1 MTSEQDYRAILMINE
16 PFHKLIFSK
25 YLDRAKKKKLFKGE
39 EIRFKTRSI
48 DDAYFYYV
56 EEGQIAAKFTD
67 ETGEGVALFYRNPGN
82 AFSAE
87 SYDYASIGK
96 YGAKFVAT
104 KNSVLYCLSQRELY
118 ELAMEDPQVFYEFV
132 KVCHMAFAQLGHR
145 ISGTGTLPAVER
157 ATMWLQKLC
166 SITKPNPDGT
176 YSIEC
181 SLTLEQLAKQL
192 LIHITTCTKIIAKL
206 EEDGV
211 IKRTRHRIEVYKPDA
226 LACYSLEDADR
237 AY

>member
-1 MTSEQDYRAILMINE
+1 MASEQDYRAILMFNE
-16 PFHKLIFSK
+16 PFHQLLFEK

-39 EIRFKTRSI
+39 EIRFKTRTI

-56 EEGQIAAKFTD
+56 EEGQIALKFTD
-67 ETGEGVALFYRNPGN
+67 EKGGGVVLFYRNPGN

-87 SYDYASIGK
+87 CYDYASIGR
-96 YGAKFVAT
+96 YGAKFIAT
-104 KNSVLYCLSQRELY
+104 KNSVVYCLSQRELY
-118 ELAMEDPQVFYEFV
+118 QLAMEDPQVFYEFIN
-132 KVCHMAFAQLGHR
+132 VCHMAFAQMGHR
-145 ISGTGTLPAVER
+145 LAGSGMLPAVER

-166 SITKPNPDGT
+166 AITPPNPDGT

-181 SLTLEQLAKQL
+181 SLTLEQLSRHL
-192 LIHITTCTKIIAKL
+192 FIHITTCTKIIAKL

-211 IKRTRHRIEVYKPDA
+211 IKRTRHRIEVFKPDA
-226 LACYSLEDADR
+226 LARYSLEDADR